1 LAQFFIYPIQ
11 YSKQF
16 KRFNVVRNSKRKKRF
31 TLPNGEMCICIGNYT
46 YEFLDFLS
54 EITKDRKYLD
64 YKPLEA
70 LCSML
75 ANPRFTDRRR
85 EPDFWDIRD
94 GRGAIGGA
102 PQVIKVY
109 EHANTLPIAIRWPN
123 GDGIYATTLLGRPL
137 FDWEKTFTPIYDP
150 ENWFFYYP
158 LADVADQ
165 STISLKLLGK

>member
-1 LAQFFIYPIQ
+1 MAQFFIYPIQ

-46 YEFLDFLS
+46 YEFLDLLS

-75 ANPRFTDRRR
+75 ANPRFTERRR
-85 EPDFWDIRD
+85 EPDFWDIREEQS
-94 GRGAIGGA
+94 AA
-102 PQVIKVY
+102 
-109 EHANTLPIAIRWPN
+109 LP
-123 GDGIYATTLLGRPL
+123 
-137 FDWEKTFTPIYDP
+137 
-150 ENWFFYYP
+150 
-158 LADVADQ
+158 
-165 STISLKLLGK
+165 KL